1 MAAFHEHHQLEEHVL
16 FEHADS
22 ELNAVYQPNSRIS
35 AEAHISSMQQ
45 YEQMYKQSVDDPVE
59 FWREISKQF
68 YWECSSENF
77 LSYNFDVNKGPIFI
91 KWMEGAKTNICFNV
105 LDRIVKENGQN
116 TIAFYWLVSILLA
129 FRHAS
134 GAPRYNYWLF

>member
-1 MAAFHEHHQLEEHVL
+1 MATFHEHHQLEDHVL

-22 ELNAVYQPNSRIS
+22 ELNAVYPPNSRIS

-45 YEQMYKQSVDDPVE
+45 YEQMYKQSIDEPVE

-68 YWECSSENF
+68 YWKCSSENF

-105 LDRIVKENGQN
+105 LDRIVEENGEN
-116 TIAFYWLVSILLA
+116 TIAFYWLVLK
-129 FRHAS
+129 
-134 GAPRYNYWLF
+134 P